1 MKSPGMAAV
10 VGIAKWLGLAIAA
23 GPGSGSG
30 LAQATTPSATP
41 ERTCAPPVAATPEN
55 DRMPT
60 ERDLHLI
67 EAARGGDAAAVERLL
82 ADGASVS
89 AQDATG
95 QTALIAAAWG
105 NHLNV
110 ACALIAAGADVNIQD
125 DTQQSAY
132 LIATSE
138 GYLEL
143 LNVTLDAGADARSLD
158 SYRGTGLIRAAER
171 GHADVVARLLET
183 DIAVD
188 HVNRLGLTA
197 LLEAVMFG
205 DGGPR
210 YVETVRLLLAAGADV
225 NLADSNGATPLAH
238 AQQRGFTEVA
248 ALLETAGG
256 R

>member
-1 MKSPGMAAV
+1 MRFVRLPGLGRTAV
-10 VGIAKWLGLAIAA
+10 LLGIAMAIGPTVGNGLTQESS
-23 GPGSGSG
+23 PM
-30 LAQATTPSATP
+30 ATP
-41 ERTCAPPVAATPEN
+41 ERSCAPMVTATPEGAA
-55 DRMPT
+55 MPT
-60 ERDLHLI
+60 ERDKELI
-67 EAARGGDAAAVERLL
+67 EAARGGDTATVKRLL
-82 ADGASVS
+82 TEGASVS

-105 NHLNV
+105 NHLDA
-110 ACALIAAGADVNIQD
+110 ACALIAAGADVNVQD

-143 LNVTLDAGADARSLD
+143 LEMTLDAGADVHSLD
-158 SYRGTGLIRAAER
+158 SYNGTGLIRAAER
-171 GHADVVARLLET
+171 GHFDVVARLLET

-188 HVNRLGLTA
+188 HINRLGLTA

-210 YVETVRLLLAAGADV
+210 YVETIRLLLAAGADV

-238 AQQRGFTEVA
+238 ARQRGFTEIA
-248 ALLETAGG
+248 ALLENAGG

>member
-1 MKSPGMAAV
+1 MRS
-10 VGIAKWLGLAIAA
+10 LGLSDLGCAAILLGFAVA
-23 GPGSGSG
+23 TGPGGETR
-30 LAQATTPSATP
+30 LTRAATP
-41 ERTCAPPVAATPEN
+41 TVERSCAPTIAATPESVQ
-55 DRMPT
+55 MPT
-60 ERDLHLI
+60 ERDMQLI
-67 EAARGGDAAAVERLL
+67 EAARGGDTVAVERLL

-89 AQDATG
+89 TQDAAG

-105 NHLNV
+105 NHLDA
-110 ACALIAAGADVNIQD
+110 ACALIAAGADVKVQD
-125 DTQQSAY
+125 ETQQSAY

-143 LNVTLDAGADARSLD
+143 LEMTLDAGADVRSLD
-158 SYRGTGLIRAAER
+158 SYNGTGLIRAAER
-171 GHADVVARLLET
+171 GHFDVVARLLET
-183 DIAVD
+183 DIVVD

-210 YVETVRLLLAAGADV
+210 YAETVRLLIAAGADV

-238 AQQRGFTEVA
+238 ARQRGFTEIA
-248 ALLETAGG
+248 ALLESAGG